1 MLNIPEKLDSFDKVI
16 NTSFCIFEKRDFIN
30 KDQYIK
36 LKKTFPNISY
46 FTKIEDKDKKL
57 SFDNKN
63 DNSKE
68 IFDGWR

>member
-16 NTSFCIFEKRDFIN
+16 NTSFCIFEKRDFLN

-46 FTKIEDKDKKL
+46 FTRIL
-57 SFDNKN
+57 SMIVFICKYLLL
-63 DNSKE
+63 E
-68 IFDGWR
+68 G